1 MCEKLQDLTEL
12 FAVENDPCDKADETN
27 IIYSSFRLCF
37 QGNACPKPLSS
48 RPTSCLYYLLRGAS
62 KCGMYRLYDY
72 NGNSYPA
79 YCDFTSEPGT
89 AWTLV
94 MSWSVTNRMLYPF
107 RGLPFKYNAP
117 LNENFL
123 NWNVYRLN
131 LVRTESLKT
140 HSTHWRATCNYPT
153 LGVDFRDYLRGNF
166 KDFNIFDFVG
176 DGTCKKVDYIN
187 IRGYRG
193 FHLTAPFWQGV
204 HKYNLHID
212 SSLSTS
218 CDFKAARTGA
228 VSSEDNFGHYGVIN
242 SKFRCTQGPRS
253 TTQWWFGAHI

>member
-1 MCEKLQDLTEL
+1 MTLAIKQTKLTSFIHPFVFVFRETRVLNHSAPVQPLVFIICCE
-12 FAVENDPCDKADETN
+12 VPP
-27 IIYSSFRLCF
+27 
-37 QGNACPKPLSS
+37 NAAC
-48 RPTSCLYYLLRGAS
+48 TC
-62 KCGMYRLYDY
+62 RLYDY

-79 YCDFTSEPGT
+79 YCDLTSEPGT

-94 MSWSVTNRMLYPF
+94 MSWSVANRMLYPF
-107 RGLPFKYNAP
+107 RGLPFKCNAP

-123 NWNVYRLN
+123 NWKVYRLN

-166 KDFNIFDFVG
+166 KDFDIFDFVG
-176 DGTCKKVDYIN
+176 AGTCKKVDYIN

-193 FHLTAPFWQGV
+193 FHLTAPFWQK
-204 HKYNLHID
+204 HNAWNLHTD
-212 SSLSTS
+212 SSASTS

-228 VSSEDNFGHYGVIN
+228 VSNEDNFGHYWYIN

-253 TTQWWFGAHI
+253 TTQWWFGAHL

>member
-1 MCEKLQDLTEL
+1 
-12 FAVENDPCDKADETN
+12 
-27 IIYSSFRLCF
+27 
-37 QGNACPKPLSS
+37 
-48 RPTSCLYYLLRGAS
+48 
-62 KCGMYRLYDY
+62 MYRLYDY
-72 NGNSYPA
+72 KGNSYPA

-94 MSWSVTNRMLYPF
+94 MSWSVANRMLYPF
-107 RGLPFKYNAP
+107 RGLPFKYNSP

-123 NWNVYRLN
+123 NWKVYRLN

-166 KDFNIFDFVG
+166 KDFDIFDFVG
-176 DGTCKKVDYIN
+176 AGTCKKVDYIN

-193 FHLTAPFWQGV
+193 FHLTAPFWQKHNV
-204 HKYNLHID
+204 WTLHID
-212 SSLSTS
+212 SSRSTS
-218 CDFKAARTGA
+218 CDLKAARTGA

-253 TTQWWFGAHI
+253 TTQWWFGAHL